1 MNISKTLFSV
11 FFVLFFISSYNVK
24 CQLRFA
30 SLGNWG
36 KESKSQLLNAK
47 YLKQFIKSERVTFIV
62 SPGSNF
68 VDGVKGLN
76 DPSWKSLYEDVYEE
90 EKGDMYMP
98 FFTVLGT
105 GDWTGN
111 YNSEVLKGQGIYTE
125 KDGVA
130 TIENDDEKTK
140 YPKWIIPNYWYH
152 YFTHFTVSSGPSIVT
167 TGHKDMAAAF
177 IFIDT
182 WILSANFPYK
192 DIHKKAW
199 EDLKLQLNVAKKVTD
214 FIIVVGDKPIYS
226 SGLSRGNSY
235 LSYYLL
241 PLLKEAQVDLYI
253 SGHDNNM
260 EVIEDSDIAFVNC
273 GSGAI
278 SSGKS
283 SIKSPKSLFFS
294 SDIGF
299 CIHELTNNGLV
310 TKFISSNTGEIVY
323 THKLGLKKRKTL
335 DKVNSLQY
343 FATLPKVELVDVPAA
358 GPMGNKDTFVR
369 IVGTIGILIG
379 SVIAF
384 MGFSSFLSKN
394 MK

>member
-1 MNISKTLFSV
+1 MNFCKTVFNV
-11 FFVLFFISSYNVK
+11 FFVLFFISSYTVK

-30 SLGNWG
+30 SLGDWG

-47 YLKQFIKSERVTFIV
+47 YLKQYIKNERVTFIV

-68 VDGVKGLN
+68 LDGVRGMN
-76 DPSWKSLYEDVYEE
+76 DPAWKSLYEDVYAE

-105 GDWTGN
+105 RDWAGN
-111 YNSEVLKGQGIYTE
+111 YNAQVLKGQGIYVQKEGET
-125 KDGVA
+125 
-130 TIENDDEKTK
+130 TIEREEDKTD
-140 YPKWIIPNYWYH
+140 YPKWIMPNYWYH
-152 YFTHFTVSSGPSIVT
+152 YFTHFTVSSGPSIVK

-177 IFIDT
+177 LFIDT
-182 WILSANFPYK
+182 WILSGNFPYRN
-192 DIHKKAW
+192 IHEKAW
-199 EDLKLQLNVAKKVTD
+199 EDLKLQLNVAKKIAD
-214 FIIVVGDKPIYS
+214 FIIVVGDQPIYS

-235 LSYYLL
+235 LAYYLL
-241 PLLKEAQVDLYI
+241 PLLKDAQVDLYI
-253 SGHDNNM
+253 AGHDNNM
-260 EVIEDSDIAFVNC
+260 EVIEDNSMAHITC

-278 SSGKS
+278 SNGKS
-283 SIKSPKSLFFS
+283 ALKSSKSLFFS

-299 CIHELTNNGLV
+299 CIHELTYNGIL
-310 TKFISSNTGEIVY
+310 TKFVSSKTGDVIY
-323 THKLGLKKRKTL
+323 THKVDIKKKKTL

-343 FATLPKVELVDVPAA
+343 FASLPKVQLTDVPAS

-379 SVIAF
+379 SVIVF
-384 MGFSSFLSKN
+384 MGVSSFLSKS